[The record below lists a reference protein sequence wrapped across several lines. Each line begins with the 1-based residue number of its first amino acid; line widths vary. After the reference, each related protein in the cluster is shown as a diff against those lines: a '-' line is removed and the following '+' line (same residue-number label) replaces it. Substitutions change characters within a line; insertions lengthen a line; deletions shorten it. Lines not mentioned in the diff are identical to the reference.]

1 MISTKVKVTQQLRG
15 SETEE
20 RQEKT
25 VIHFLPGDTRQKD
38 RDTQRGRETEQ
49 ETERGDTD
57 PRSQLQPDHGRLKRA
72 ERRPPGAGYGC
83 CEGPGAMT
91 TAAKTPRG
99 QRQHGNCWCAETTR
113 SC

>member
-38 RDTQRGRETEQ
+38 R
-49 ETERGDTD
+49 
-57 PRSQLQPDHGRLKRA
+57 HA
-72 ERRPPGAGYGC
+72 ERERDGTGDGEGRHGPTQPATAGSWPPEAGGA
-83 CEGPGAMT
+83 AS
-91 TAAKTPRG
+91 
-99 QRQHGNCWCAETTR
+99 TR
-113 SC
+113 RWLRLL